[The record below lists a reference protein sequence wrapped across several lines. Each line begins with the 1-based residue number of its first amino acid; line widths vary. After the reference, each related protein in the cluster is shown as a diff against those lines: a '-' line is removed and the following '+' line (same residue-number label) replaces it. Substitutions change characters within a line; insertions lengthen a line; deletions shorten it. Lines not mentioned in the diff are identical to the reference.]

1 MDRDD
6 ELKLKFSALH
16 ILLFLK
22 KTSLFK
28 KMSHK
33 CCGKTASIYTLAHRH
48 CIYVSPFNTHENLTL
63 VICVGESSL
72 GGVNLT

>member
-22 KTSLFK
+22 KTSLK
-28 KMSHK
+28 KKK
-33 CCGKTASIYTLAHRH
+33 CPTSAVAKQLL
-48 CIYVSPFNTHENLTL
+48 FTH
-63 VICVGESSL
+63 
-72 GGVNLT
+72 